1 MCSNR
6 AAYTTMCAYV
16 KIVCKRFLV
25 EMALLHVTDCKVI
38 PSSFSVKDT
47 DNPVSLLANGSQFL
61 FLFLINSRK
70 TVGAFSFFI
79 VVCIHWDFS
88 NSALV

>member
-1 MCSNR
+1 MCSNP
-6 AAYTTMCAYV
+6 AAYRTKCAYV

-25 EMALLHVTDCKVI
+25 EMATSHVTDCKVI
-38 PSSFSVKDT
+38 PSSFLVKDT
-47 DNPVSLLANGSQFL
+47 DNPVSLLANGSHFL

-70 TVGAFSFFI
+70 MVGAFSFLI

-88 NSALV
+88 NSDLV